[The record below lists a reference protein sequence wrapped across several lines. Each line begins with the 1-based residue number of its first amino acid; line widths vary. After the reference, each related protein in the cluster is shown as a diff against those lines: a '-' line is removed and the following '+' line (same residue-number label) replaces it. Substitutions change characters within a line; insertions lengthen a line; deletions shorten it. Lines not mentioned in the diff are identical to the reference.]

1 MSTTPARRPLPYGP
15 LVDGRVSVFTAG
27 EACRKCYSCVRSC
40 PTKAIVVR
48 AGQADINPDRCI
60 SCGQCVLVCSQ
71 SAKRV
76 RSSLEEVRGLL
87 ASGRP
92 CHAMIAPSFPAAFI
106 DLEPGRLAGAVAA
119 CGFRA
124 VHEVAFGADL
134 VSHEFHRRYA
144 AVGPDE
150 PFVISTPCPAVVSC
164 IEKIYPELVPYLADV
179 CSPMEAMGRV
189 VRRLARAR

>member
-1 MSTTPARRPLPYGP
+1 MSTTPARRPLPHGP
-15 LVDGRVSVFTAG
+15 LADGRVSVFTAG

-48 AGQADINPDRCI
+48 AGQADVDPDRCI
-60 SCGQCVLVCSQ
+60 SCGQCVLMCSQ

-92 CHAMIAPSFPAAFI
+92 CHAMIAPSFPAALI
-106 DLEPGRLAGAVAA
+106 DLEPGRLTGAVAA

-164 IEKIYPELVPYLADV
+164 IEKIYPELVPYLANV
-179 CSPMEAMGRV
+179 CSPM
-189 VRRLARAR
+189 